1 MHHFEPHLSFC
12 AAVQKNIFVRKM
24 KVQSKKSSE
33 YPPLRPVL
41 DRWQQVGDSCAVAV
55 SRRAILI
62 RWETESCRGH
72 RRIVR
77 VNILP
82 RPPELWLETTDNV
95 ATMAQQSPELLTH
108 SGHWWKLNC
117 GHLYSGEHK
126 YWHTLPTCSIN
137 NKVLN
142 FLNRTGGSR
151 KKGQLNFSFSL

>member
-1 MHHFEPHLSFC
+1 MPHLC
-12 AAVQKNIFVRKM
+12 LCKKIIFVRKM
-24 KVQSKKSSE
+24 ESSKWEICRIYS
-33 YPPLRPVL
+33 PLRPVL
-41 DRWQQVGDSCAVAV
+41 DRWQQVGDSCAV

-95 ATMAQQSPELLTH
+95 ATMVQQSPELLTH

-117 GHLYSGEHK
+117 SHFYSGEHK

-142 FLNRTGGSR
+142 FQE
-151 KKGQLNFSFSL
+151 KKSNWILGLGYKHWT

>member
-1 MHHFEPHLSFC
+1 MCYIHLLLTALTWFC
-12 AAVQKNIFVRKM
+12 IPYALCLCLSKKYKC
-24 KVQSKKSSE
+24 KVKSKKSAE

-41 DRWQQVGDSCAVAV
+41 DRWQQVGDSCAV

-95 ATMAQQSPELLTH
+95 ATMVQQSPELLTH

-117 GHLYSGEHK
+117 SNFYSGEHK

-137 NKVLN
+137 NK
-142 FLNRTGGSR
+142 
-151 KKGQLNFSFSL
+151 Q